1 MSNTQKFIGALK
13 QINQGVKDNSQEVTF
28 YYGQVIEIYPLQIQV
43 DQRFILDEDFLV
55 LTSTVA
61 VNNSLHIG
69 DKVVLLRAQG
79 GQQYIVLDKV
89 VAT

>member
-13 QINQGVKDNSQEVTF
+13 QINQGVKDNSQDVTF
-28 YYGQVIEIYPLQIQV
+28 YYGQVIEIHPLQIQV

-61 VNNSLHIG
+61 VKNSLNNG

-89 VAT
+89 VGT

>member
-13 QINQGVKDNSQEVTF
+13 QINQGVKDNSQDVTF
-28 YYGQVIEIYPLQIQV
+28 YYGQVIEIHPLQIQV

-89 VAT
+89 VVT

>member
-13 QINQGVKDNSQEVTF
+13 QINQGVKDNSQDVTF
-28 YYGQVIEIYPLQIQV
+28 YYGQVIEIHPLQIQV

-61 VNNSLHIG
+61 VNNLLHIG

>member
-13 QINQGVKDNSQEVTF
+13 QINQGVKDNSQDVTF
-28 YYGQVIEIYPLQIQV
+28 YYGQVIEIHPLQIQV

-61 VNNSLHIG
+61 INNSLNIG

>member
-13 QINQGVKDNSQEVTF
+13 QINQGVKDNSQDVTF
-28 YYGQVIEIYPLQIQV
+28 YYGQVIEIHPLQIQV

>member
-13 QINQGVKDNSQEVTF
+13 QINQGVKDNSQDVTF
-28 YYGQVIEIYPLQIQV
+28 YYGQVIEIHPLKIQV

>member
-13 QINQGVKDNSQEVTF
+13 QINQGVKDNSQDVAF
-28 YYGQVIEIYPLQIQV
+28 YYGQVIETYPLQIQV

-61 VNNSLHIG
+61 VNNSLQIG
-69 DKVVLLRAQG
+69 DKIILLRAQG

>member
-13 QINQGVKDNSQEVTF
+13 QINQGVKDNSQDVTF
-28 YYGQVIEIYPLQIQV
+28 YYGQVIEIHPLQIQV

-61 VNNSLHIG
+61 VNNSLNIG

>member
-13 QINQGVKDNSQEVTF
+13 QINQGVKDNSQDVTF
-28 YYGQVIEIYPLQIQV
+28 YYGQVIKIHPLQIQV

-55 LTSTVA
+55 LTSTVT
-61 VNNSLHIG
+61 VNNALHIG

>member
-13 QINQGVKDNSQEVTF
+13 QINKGVKDNSQDVTF
-28 YYGQVIEIYPLQIQV
+28 YYGQVIEIHPLQIQV

>member
-13 QINQGVKDNSQEVTF
+13 QINKGVKDNSQDVAF
-28 YYGQVIEIYPLQIQV
+28 YYGKVIETNPLQIQV
-43 DQRFILDEDFLV
+43 DQRFILDDDFLV

-61 VNNSLHIG
+61 TSNVLQKE
-69 DKVVLLRAQG
+69 DKVILLRAQG